1 MKVSSPNGLLLYNT
15 GLTSKSDYVGVEM
28 VDSHLRLIVDRGN
41 GAAEL
46 ISEESISDGQWHS
59 IVVFFT
65 PTILEIIID
74 KKVSSIQLTPTGNRY
89 LDLDVGDILF
99 VGKRFFFV
107 IFQNLPKKFPMTVS
121 KDIKTNIF
129 RGNGTKQKS

>member
-99 VGKRFFFV
+99 VGKRFF
-107 IFQNLPKKFPMTVS
+107 L
-121 KDIKTNIF
+121 
-129 RGNGTKQKS
+129 